1 MGIKKFAQK
10 GLRLGAIAATALLLA
25 ACGTDEAQETT
36 NENGNVQIEEL
47 SIGFVPSRQPD
58 EILTQTEPLKELLTE
73 EMAGL
78 GYDIEN
84 IDITV
89 GTSYEAVGEAL
100 SAGTT
105 DIGFIPGG
113 TYVIYADDANPILT
127 ATRYGLSN
135 DSEDPTDWNANKP
148 TENTEDEVTY
158 YKALIY
164 AGPSEKGRELAEKVN
179 NGEELSWDDIS
190 SANWGVMGPSSSA
203 GFIYPYMWLQ
213 ENYDGN
219 NINDLNNTVQ
229 MDSYGTMMGR
239 LASGQIDIAVGFA
252 DARLDYADQWEDE
265 FGAEN
270 DIWSDT
276 DVIGVTDNIMNDTI
290 SVSRFSDIM
299 TDEFNSAL
307 QEAFINIGNTPEGQE
322 VISIYSHIGYEPA
335 TPEDYETAVRAQEI
349 IREYE

>member
-1 MGIKKFAQK
+1 MGIKGFAKK
-10 GLRLGAIAATALLLA
+10 GLMLGAIVASSLLLV
-25 ACGTDEAQETT
+25 ACGTDDTPEVT

-78 GYDIEN
+78 GYDIED

-127 ATRYGLSN
+127 ATRHGLSN
-135 DSEDPTDWNANKP
+135 DSEDPADWNANKP
-148 TENTEDEVTY
+148 TENTEDQVTY
-158 YKALIY
+158 YKALVY
-164 AGPSEKGRELAEKVN
+164 AGPSEKGRALAEKVN
-179 NGEELSWDDIS
+179 SGEELSWDDIS

-213 ENYDGN
+213 TNYDGK
-219 NINDLNNTVQ
+219 NINDLDNTVQ

-239 LASGQIDIAVGFA
+239 LASGQIDVAVGFA
-252 DARLDYADQWEDE
+252 DARLDYAEQWQNE

-270 DIWSDT
+270 DIWTDT
-276 DVIGVTDNIMNDTI
+276 DVIGVTDNIVNDTI
-290 SVSRFSDIM
+290 SVSKHSDIM
-299 TDEFNSAL
+299 TDEFNAAL
-307 QEAFINIGNTPEGQE
+307 QEAFINIGETPEGQE
-322 VISIYSHIGYEPA
+322 VISIYNHIGYETA

-349 IREYE
+349 VREYE